1 MKMLNRSVVM
11 VRPKQPFLD
20 WAAQANGSGESPD
33 RDDER
38 IVYLIPEYDDEQ
50 EAWELLEEVYEE
62 IFESELYGWN
72 TDESAWPQQ
81 RDFAMFQQWF
91 DIELN
96 SIVEDLCGYELVDE
110 DKFDEG

>member
-1 MKMLNRSVVM
+1 MLNRSVVM

-20 WAAQANGSGESPD
+20 WAAQVNGADGPPD

-62 IFESELYGWN
+62 IFESELYGWH
-72 TDESAWPQQ
+72 TEESSWPQQ

-110 DKFDEG
+110 DEIDEG